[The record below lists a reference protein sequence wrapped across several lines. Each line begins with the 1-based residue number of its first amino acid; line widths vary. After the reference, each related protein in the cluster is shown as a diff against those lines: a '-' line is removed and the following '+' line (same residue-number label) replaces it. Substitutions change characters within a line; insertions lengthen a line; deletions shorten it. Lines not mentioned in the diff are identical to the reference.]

1 MQDKRRKMT
10 TDDRQLVT
18 RSELVVVHGLEA
30 PIALPNG
37 GEVVELAV
45 LPDGRRDRLLG
56 KLRAVRLAVLTN
68 GTVDVVAL
76 PVAQVRELDV
86 ADVGAG
92 SGSGARVGNGKMDA
106 PGVPPR

>member
-1 MQDKRRKMT
+1 MLVLLLIRR
-10 TDDRQLVT
+10 VPWA
-18 RSELVVVHGLEA
+18 SCGA
-30 PIALPNG
+30 
-37 GEVVELAV
+37 VVEPAV

-56 KLRAVRLAVLTN
+56 ELRAVRLAVLAN

-76 PVAQVRELDV
+76 PVPQVRELDV

-92 SGSGARVGNGKMDA
+92 SGSGARVGNGKMDV